1 MVGSQIVALSAVYER
16 NHRDLTLPNPWE
28 TSPRQCSVSPPITRA
43 HKRGCRIPQTA
54 RRTERNE
61 LHRQRPAMSVLPPK
75 WTEAKDAASGDTY
88 FWNIDTNETS
98 WDRPVAPPT
107 AGLAPPPP
115 PRRREQLAKR
125 CDDPEQLLL
134 NPPDPNLICPICL
147 KLFTQPVRTACGCA
161 CRLRAPCPHTT
172 TRHCLA
178 EEARLALPSGS
189 SMLTPRALR

>member
-1 MVGSQIVALSAVYER
+1 MPDPANCQE
-16 NHRDLTLPNPWE
+16 
-28 TSPRQCSVSPPITRA
+28 
-43 HKRGCRIPQTA
+43 
-54 RRTERNE
+54 TERNE

-98 WDRPVAPPT
+98 WDRPVAPPL
-107 AGLAPPPP
+107 AGPAPPPP